1 MYQESNTSIHENP
14 RIKALMDK
22 HSELSQKVNDAQKN
36 VSSPDFYINQLKK
49 QKLLIKEK
57 IAAMPVPA
65 LIVLAPAVAIDTA
78 AAGAAH
84 AEPTMPA

>member
-22 HSELSQKVNDAQKN
+22 HSELSEKVNDAQKTL
-36 VSSPDFYINQLKK
+36 SSNDFYINQLKK

-57 IAAMPVPA
+57 IANINVDERVSGS
-65 LIVLAPAVAIDTA
+65 L
-78 AAGAAH
+78 
-84 AEPTMPA
+84 